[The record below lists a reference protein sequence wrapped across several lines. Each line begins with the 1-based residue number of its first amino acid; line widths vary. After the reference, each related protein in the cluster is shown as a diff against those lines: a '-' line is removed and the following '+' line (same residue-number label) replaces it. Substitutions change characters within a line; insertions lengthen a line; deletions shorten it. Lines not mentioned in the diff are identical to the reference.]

1 MVYVYK
7 LSKYQNIKTLE
18 QGPAYSSDCGLLFLL
33 INEGVLFLKHDL
45 FQTSK
50 F

>member
-18 QGPAYSSDCGLLFLL
+18 QGPALVFPTRFLPLPVNRLFGPP
-33 INEGVLFLKHDL
+33 ITV
-45 FQTSK
+45 
-50 F
+50 